1 MPNNLDWLLTDDSK
15 GADAQ
20 GAADF
25 VRDAVKDKVIGEHID
40 LDQTDEQAMAR
51 IDAITDVETMG
62 RIQALQ
68 DKAERALFFHTS
80 RVAVDGKYMYSPGE
94 PETIK
99 EWLAQA
105 LDGMDTTSSMFYD
118 LSFIAGELI
127 PFMVKHQIAG
137 AALLWA
143 KGYQKKAR
151 ACVSLLR
158 RLFREAPAD
167 LADEVKKV
175 IGWIMDKSLTKA
187 DIEDK
192 VAKKVGRTKPDALL
206 AYEQVEKDD
215 SGWIKV
221 RYNSAVER
229 SLIVRKFG
237 DLLDLH
243 LEAEVKGK
251 KK

>member
-1 MPNNLDWLLTDDSK
+1 MTNSLDWLLTDDAK

-25 VRDAVKDKVIGEHID
+25 VRDAVKERVIGEHID
-40 LDQTDEQAMAR
+40 LDQTNQESMAR

-62 RIQALQ
+62 RLQALS
-68 DKAERALFFHTS
+68 DKADRGLFFHTS

-105 LDGMDTTSSMFYD
+105 LDGLDTTSSTFYD
-118 LSFIAGELI
+118 LAFIAGELI
-127 PFMVKHQIAG
+127 PFMVKHSIAG
-137 AALLWA
+137 ASLLWA

-167 LADEVKKV
+167 LDKEVEKV
-175 IGWIMDKSLTKA
+175 IGWIMDRNLTKA

-192 VAKKVGRTKPDALL
+192 VAKKIGRTKPDALL
-206 AYEQVEKDD
+206 AYEKVEKDD
-215 SGWIKV
+215 AGWIRV
-221 RYNSAVER
+221 RYNNSIER

-243 LEAEVKGK
+243 LEAEAK